1 MKKRSY
7 NVEDDD
13 SHTEK
18 KKMTEEEDVDS
29 TRNIFKKRGISS
41 HATIT

>member
-1 MKKRSY
+1 MLRMMIHILKR
-7 NVEDDD
+7 
-13 SHTEK
+13 